1 MEEKVKEKVL
11 VKDNKELANYI
22 DELNKDVKLTSINLR
37 EKSLM
42 CSSLWAKWLS
52 YLFHEKEN
60 AERIIAV
67 KQNIIKQKMADCK
80 MSDSALRMKSAD
92 KLAENDENLQKLTH
106 LAKLTQSNI
115 DFIERAL
122 GILQNF
128 GFSIKN
134 TFEIMKLEN
143 R

>member
-1 MEEKVKEKVL
+1 M
-11 VKDNKELANYI
+11 
-22 DELNKDVKLTSINLR
+22 
-37 EKSLM
+37 
-42 CSSLWAKWLS
+42 
-52 YLFHEKEN
+52 
-60 AERIIAV
+60 
-67 KQNIIKQKMADCK
+67 KQKMADCK
-80 MSDSALRMKSAD
+80 ISDSALRMKSAD
-92 KLAENDENLQKLTH
+92 KLAENDENLQKLAQ